1 MKKKMNHV
9 KFRKLSECGILCA
22 LHFSDPMNAHSRLE
36 HDLVLFIEGSS
47 FLPKQLPFSKDYLAN
62 TSLSS
67 TNQIRYSEI

>member
-1 MKKKMNHV
+1 MSNMKKKMNHV

-22 LHFSDPMNAHSRLE
+22 LHFSAHSRLE